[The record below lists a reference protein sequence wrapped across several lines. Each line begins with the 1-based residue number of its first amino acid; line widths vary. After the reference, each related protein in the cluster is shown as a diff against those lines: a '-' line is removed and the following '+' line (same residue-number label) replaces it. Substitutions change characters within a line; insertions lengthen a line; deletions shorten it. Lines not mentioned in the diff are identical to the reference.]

1 MIDLLVTGHKYEHDL
16 YELIRTFFP
25 NEEVKVINSID
36 EYENHNYLIKSNLD
50 IGDHISKTTIYKNKE
65 VLSDYRVDIYSII
78 IKDYTKAQIEKIS
91 IKKSMYYALSNLSQK
106 HVPWGILTGIRP
118 TKIAHNLI
126 DYGLA
131 KDGVLNI
138 LIDDY
143 KLRSEKAKLLLEI
156 VEIQRDYLYPLDK
169 DKFSLYISIPFCPT
183 ICSYC
188 SFSSLPFN
196 KYEYIVESYVN
207 NLIYE
212 LESISKF
219 MKKDKLNTVYIGGGT
234 PTAIST
240 VFLNRVI
247 EAVHKNFGSNI
258 VEFTVEAG
266 RPDTINREMLLMLKK
281 NGIDRISINPQT
293 MVDETLKLVGRNHSS
308 SDIIKS
314 YYLAKEIG
322 FDNVNMDLIL
332 GLPGEGDKELK
343 QTLKQLSKLDPE
355 NLTIHSLSLKR
366 GSDYNG
372 DKGAIRH
379 ISSFNMS
386 NMAATIDEYVNRM
399 KLYPYYLYRQKQI
412 TGNLENIGYS
422 KKGKECIYN
431 ISMMEEKETII
442 GLGMGAVSKIY
453 YPDENKIKRIPNFKG
468 IHDYINRI
476 DELIKKKEDSIN

>member
-65 VLSDYRVDIYSII
+65 VLSDYRVDINSII

-138 LIDDY
+138 LINDY

-207 NLIYE
+207 NLIE
-212 LESISKF
+212 
-219 MKKDKLNTVYIGGGT
+219 
-234 PTAIST
+234 
-240 VFLNRVI
+240 R
-247 EAVHKNFGSNI
+247 
-258 VEFTVEAG
+258 
-266 RPDTINREMLLMLKK
+266 
-281 NGIDRISINPQT
+281 
-293 MVDETLKLVGRNHSS
+293 
-308 SDIIKS
+308 
-314 YYLAKEIG
+314 
-322 FDNVNMDLIL
+322 
-332 GLPGEGDKELK
+332 
-343 QTLKQLSKLDPE
+343 
-355 NLTIHSLSLKR
+355 
-366 GSDYNG
+366 
-372 DKGAIRH
+372 
-379 ISSFNMS
+379 
-386 NMAATIDEYVNRM
+386 
-399 KLYPYYLYRQKQI
+399 
-412 TGNLENIGYS
+412 
-422 KKGKECIYN
+422 
-431 ISMMEEKETII
+431 
-442 GLGMGAVSKIY
+442 
-453 YPDENKIKRIPNFKG
+453 
-468 IHDYINRI
+468 
-476 DELIKKKEDSIN
+476 